1 MKKTCLIITG
11 GEIDLDFAGGFCKS
25 HPFDKLIAVDGGL
38 APVKALGLVPDMIVG
53 DLDTAEPSLVEAFKE
68 FPYIIWDIHAPEKDE
83 TDTELAL
90 RKAMASGCTHITI
103 LGATGGRFDHMLAN
117 VFLLYGCHHEPYPVT
132 A

>member
-83 TDTELAL
+83 TDTELPSGRPWPADAPISPSL
-90 RKAMASGCTHITI
+90 GPPEAASTICWRTYSCSMAASRRG
-103 LGATGGRFDHMLAN
+103 
-117 VFLLYGCHHEPYPVT
+117 
-132 A
+132 